1 VELLVDELTA
11 GFPERA
17 ELARIVIRLIAAML
31 LGAVIGLQRESVGA
45 AAGLRTHMLVT
56 VGAAMFVLTPLS
68 IGMSSDDLSR
78 VIQGVATGIGFIG
91 GGAVLKLTA
100 EREIRGLTTAA
111 SIWLGTAAGIAAGT
125 GRIGL
130 AAVGVALSWVILSI
144 LGRVQHHL
152 AARAETR
159 RSPLL
164 DAHTSAAGD
173 ESRGEAQVPD
183 QLRERRVLV
192 GADQP

>member
-1 VELLVDELTA
+1 MELLVDELTA

-152 AARAETR
+152 TARAEAR
-159 RSPLL
+159 RSPLR
-164 DAHTSAAGD
+164 DARTSAAGD

-192 GADQP
+192 GTDQP